1 MLIKNIWFR
10 FLFLIF
16 FLCGPAA
23 WAQTAEVRGFLY
35 SEKSGE
41 PVIYSNVLLFNG
53 SKMVTGAQTDVN
65 GYFYITRIQPG
76 SYTLVPKALGYDSLS
91 LPITLKA
98 GEIKT
103 QKVYLKTAEVVLK
116 EVQVS
121 AAKAEKKTTVNVA
134 VEKITPREITTLP
147 SIGGEPDVAQYLQTV
162 PGVVSTGDQGGQLY
176 IRGGTPIQ
184 TLFLMDGMIIYNPF
198 HSIGLF
204 SVFDT
209 DILRNVEIYTG
220 GFNAEYGGR
229 TSAVMDVTTRDGN
242 RKKFGGV
249 FSANPFTSKLMLE
262 GPLSK
267 PREGVSNSSFILS
280 GRTSYLEKSSK
291 VFYEYADSSGLP
303 YNFTDLYGKVSF
315 NSKNGNKL
323 NFFGFN
329 FNDRVN
335 LAQNSAVKW
344 DSYGFGTDFLILP
357 SSASMIMHGLFAYS
371 NYDIAISEPSGQPRN
386 SKINGF
392 NLGLDFTYFIN
403 QNELK
408 YGLSVIGNK
417 TDFVAYTPTG
427 VAVGE
432 APTNNTEMA
441 GFVKY
446 RLVKSR
452 FVLEPSF
459 RLHYYASLAQMSPEP
474 RLGFKYNISEKLR
487 FKFAGGLF
495 SQNFLSTR
503 SDRDVV
509 NLFAG
514 FLSSPESLKD
524 AEGNPVANPLQKAR
538 HAMFGLEYDLS
549 PRITV
554 NVEPY
559 VKDFN
564 QLVNINRNRIFA
576 GDAPYLLESGLAK
589 GIDFALKY
597 EGNNAMLQASYSLAK
612 VDRTFGDFT
621 YPTNFDRRHNA
632 NVLGTYLFGEEK
644 AFEVSARWNFGSG
657 FPFTPT
663 QGFYEQN
670 LNGGID
676 SDLTTENGQLGIL
689 YGELNSK
696 RLPYYHRL
704 DISAKRTFK
713 LKNATVL
720 EINADVVNVYNRKNI
735 FYFDRVTSQR
745 VDQLPILPSVG
756 LRLKF

>member
-1 MLIKNIWFR
+1 MLTKNVYVR
-10 FLFLIF
+10 LLFL
-16 FLCGPAA
+16 LCLFSGPAA

-35 SEKSGE
+35 NEKNGE
-41 PVIYSNVLLFNG
+41 PIIYSNVLLFSG
-53 SKMVTGAQTDVN
+53 SKLVQGAQTDVN
-65 GYFYITRIQPG
+65 GYFSITRIQPG
-76 SYTLVPKALGYDSLS
+76 SYMLVPRALGFDSLQM
-91 LPITLKA
+91 PVTLKA

-103 QKVYLKTAEVVLK
+103 QKLYLKAGDVILK

-121 AAKAEKKTTVNVA
+121 ASKAEKKTTVNVA
-134 VEKITPREITTLP
+134 VEKITPREITSLP
-147 SIGGEPDVAQYLQTV
+147 SIGGEPDLAQYLQTV

-209 DILRNVEIYTG
+209 DILRNVEVYTG

-249 FSANPFTSKLMLE
+249 FSANPFTSKLVLE
-262 GPLSK
+262 GPFSK
-267 PREGVSNSSFILS
+267 PKDGVSNSSFILS
-280 GRTSYLEKSSK
+280 GRTSYLEQTSKSLYS
-291 VFYEYADSSGLP
+291 YADSSGLP

-315 NSKNGNKL
+315 NSKNGNKM
-323 NFFGFN
+323 NVFGFN

-335 LAQNSAVKW
+335 LAQNSAVDW
-344 DSYGFGTDFLILP
+344 DSYGFGTDFIVLP
-357 SSASMIMHGLFAYS
+357 SSASMMIHGLFAYS

-408 YGLSVIGNK
+408 YGISVIGNK
-417 TDFVAYTPTG
+417 TDFVAETPTG
-427 VAVGE
+427 VALNE
-432 APTNNTEMA
+432 EQNNTEMA

-446 RLVKSR
+446 RLVKDL

-459 RLHYYASLAQMSPEP
+459 RLHYYASLAQLSPEP

-487 FKFAGGLF
+487 FKFAGGFF

-524 AEGNPVANPLQKAR
+524 AEGNAVANPLQKSR
-538 HAMFGLEYDLS
+538 HAMFGLEYDLTQ
-549 PRITV
+549 RITV

-564 QLVNINRNRIFA
+564 QLVNINSNRIFA
-576 GDAPYLLESGLAK
+576 EDAPYLVETGFAK
-589 GIDFALKY
+589 GIDFAVKY
-597 EGNNAMLQASYSLAK
+597 EGSNAMLQAAYSLAK
-612 VDRTFGDFT
+612 VDRTFGKAT
-621 YPTNFDRRHNA
+621 YPTNYDRRHNA
-632 NVLGTYLFGEEK
+632 NILGTYMFGEEK
-644 AFEVSARWNFGSG
+644 AFEVSARWNLGSG

-663 QGFYEQN
+663 QGFYERN

-676 SDLTTENGQLGIL
+676 TDITTENGELGIL
-689 YGELNSK
+689 YGEINSK

-720 EINADVVNVYNRKNI
+720 EINADIVNVYNRKNI